1 MKRESIQLC
10 RIVHSRY
17 LSNEQHNSPFMNE
30 VERSEFP
37 IESAYGD
44 RFRFR
49 FLRHSSRGDR
59 VVRMRLVQLLEVR
72 HFSTLSPSE
81 EKHKFSISHVLHE
94 ITLTIHETL

>member
-1 MKRESIQLC
+1 
-10 RIVHSRY
+10 
-17 LSNEQHNSPFMNE
+17 MNE

-81 EKHKFSISHVLHE
+81 EKHKFSISHVLHVYMSDSYEQFPFE
-94 ITLTIHETL
+94 IIEKSIQHRHTNYFTRVCIWFS